1 LIQGGTEWLTASSDH
16 SQAVVLKVSEAI
28 GAPLN
33 QLHFPMEAFGNAIV
47 FGEAPHYRNSA
58 PPADEVFSQSLH
70 GIKLLGLA
78 LPDDAQESGNEL
90 FGAPHRSVIF
100 VKKAPKCIHLRV
112 QKPKRYGL
120 NSVLR
125 RSSSKD
131 VMFL

>member
-1 LIQGGTEWLTASSDH
+1 MKLSKPIDAPSD
-16 SQAVVLKVSEAI
+16 E
-28 GAPLN
+28 
-33 QLHFPMEAFGNAIV
+33 LHLSKETFGRSI